1 MDVGSL
7 QSLASGLNTS
17 KIQENLSKSGIG
29 GAGNNGGGINFGN
42 DLFSGE
48 KDINGMGNQFASDLR
63 SAIDNSLKGVNDT
76 KNIAFENKAAP
87 ISFGGS
93 GNAPTFSNVMSGF
106 VNEVNQKSFD
116 STIANRNVMMGKT
129 DNIVQAKIL
138 SEEAGVAWDLMLNI
152 RNKVIEAYQEL
163 LRVQV

>member
-1 MDVGSL
+1 MY
-7 QSLASGLNTS
+7 
-17 KIQENLSKSGIG
+17 
-29 GAGNNGGGINFGN
+29 
-42 DLFSGE
+42 
-48 KDINGMGNQFASDLR
+48 
-63 SAIDNSLKGVNDT
+63 
-76 KNIAFENKAAP
+76 
-87 ISFGGS
+87 
-93 GNAPTFSNVMSGF
+93 GF